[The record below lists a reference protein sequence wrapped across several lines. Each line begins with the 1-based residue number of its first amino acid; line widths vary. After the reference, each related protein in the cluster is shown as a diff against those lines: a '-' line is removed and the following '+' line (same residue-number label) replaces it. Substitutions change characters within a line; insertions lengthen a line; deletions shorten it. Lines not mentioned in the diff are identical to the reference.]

1 MGTRSLTVF
10 TDEEGTEIGVMY
22 RQLDG
27 YPEGHGKE
35 LAEMLSGIRMVNG
48 LPIRNPGKVANG
60 MGCLAAQIVAHFK
73 DGAGGIYLF
82 PAGSRNCGEDYTY
95 LVTGDTNV
103 PEIEIHDR
111 SKMLYKG
118 KASDYELLLGA
129 NQASN

>member
-10 TDEEGTEIGVMY
+10 TDEEGKEIGVMY

-111 SKMLYKG
+111 SKLLYKG
-118 KASDYELLLGA
+118 KASDYELLLST

>member
-1 MGTRSLTVF
+1 
-10 TDEEGTEIGVMY
+10 
-22 RQLDG
+22 
-27 YPEGHGKE
+27 
-35 LAEMLSGIRMVNG
+35 